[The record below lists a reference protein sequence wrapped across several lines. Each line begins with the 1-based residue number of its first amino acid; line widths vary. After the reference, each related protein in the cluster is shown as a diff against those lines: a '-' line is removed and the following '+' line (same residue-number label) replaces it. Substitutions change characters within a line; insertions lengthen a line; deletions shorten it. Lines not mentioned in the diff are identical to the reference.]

1 MKLVQLNLQNFK
13 GIEFGDF
20 RFTNNTIIR
29 GDNATGKTTV
39 FDALCW
45 LLFGKDSLDRADFQI
60 KTLKNGEPVHNVNHM
75 VQAAFDYEDGT
86 GFTLKRIYRE
96 KYSNPRG
103 GEVKLTG
110 HTTDYFI
117 NDVPSKEK
125 EYKAFINN
133 MINEGVFKLITNP
146 LFFNEQYTWQN
157 RRKLLLEMCGDVD
170 DASVINSKDELKRL
184 TELLNGRSVDEQRKI
199 IASKKTAINKELDMI
214 PVRIDEAVKCKP
226 TPLEAEQ
233 KLKDDIATIETA
245 IKQLEEDKSVII
257 NGLDGAE
264 RTAKIREVKR
274 KLADRKSQLMN
285 EHTDKERRLGHNY
298 QLSLVKLQM
307 AETERDR
314 YKDCEYELDTQ
325 IKQEEARIDK
335 LQAEFDEFNQ
345 SQFNKELCPTCGQ
358 ELPASKYEELQAKFN
373 KNKAEKLEE
382 WQALIDSAKAL
393 KQNYI
398 EQKELMQV
406 KADGMCSQI
415 EELTNDKNTKQ
426 KAINEVGEVNLDN
439 DVQVNDLKAELFMLE
454 LDEDNTSDDQLKRI
468 DSELSE
474 LADKRSTLQTELTKY
489 DVIRD
494 ITKRINELEQEQQ
507 RLINEKNLVD
517 ETAFLLDE
525 FVKAKVEMLEDTINK
540 HFTITTFKMA
550 NVLVNGS
557 VEDCCETMVDG
568 VPYRSLNNAAR
579 INAGIDIIN
588 ALTKFYNVTAPVF
601 IDNAEAVTKFVNCNS
616 QTVKLIVDETC
627 KELRVDMEV

>member
-75 VQAAFDYEDGT
+75 VQAAFNNKDGT

-133 MINEGVFKLITNP
+133 MINEDVFKLITNP

-245 IKQLEEDKSVII
+245 IKQLEENKSVIV

-285 EHTDKERRLGHNY
+285 EHTDKERRLEHEY
-298 QLSLVKLQM
+298 KLSLVQLQM
-307 AETERDR
+307 AESERDR
-314 YKDCEYELDTQ
+314 YKDREYELDTQ

-335 LQAEFDEFNQ
+335 LQAEFDDFNQ

-358 ELPASKYEELQAKFN
+358 KLPASKYEELQTIFN
-373 KNKAEKLEE
+373 QSKAVKLEE

-398 EQKELMQV
+398 EQKEIMQV

-415 EELTNDKNTKQ
+415 EELSNTKDTKE
-426 KAINEVGEVNLDN
+426 KAMNEVGKVDLDN

-454 LDEDNTSDDQLKRI
+454 LDEDNTNDDQLKRI

-588 ALTKFYNVTAPVF
+588 ALTKFYKVNAPVF
-601 IDNAEAVTKFVNCNS
+601 IDNAEAVTKFIDCKS
-616 QTVKLIVDETC
+616 QTIKLIVDETC

>member
-75 VQAAFDYEDGT
+75 VQAAFDNEDGT

-125 EYKAFINN
+125 EYKAFINS
-133 MINEGVFKLITNP
+133 MINEDVFKLITNP

-233 KLKDDIATIETA
+233 KLKDDIATIESG
-245 IKQLEEDKSVII
+245 IKQLEEDKSVIV

-285 EHTDKERRLGHNY
+285 EHTDKERRLEHEY
-298 QLSLVKLQM
+298 KLSLVQLQM
-307 AETERDR
+307 AESERDR
-314 YKDCEYELDTQ
+314 FKDREYELDSQ
-325 IKQEEARIDK
+325 IKQEEARIEK
-335 LQAEFDEFNQ
+335 LQSEFDKFNQ
-345 SQFNKELCPTCGQ
+345 SQFDDELCPTCGQ
-358 ELPASKYEELQAKFN
+358 PYP
-373 KNKAEKLEE
+373 AEKRAELEAMFNIKKATNLEE
-382 WQALIDSAKAL
+382 WQKLIDSAKGL

-398 EQKELMQV
+398 EQKEIMQV

-415 EELTNDKNTKQ
+415 EELSNNKDTKE
-426 KAINEVGEVNLDN
+426 KAMNEVGEVDLDN

-507 RLINEKNLVD
+507 RLINEKNVVD

-557 VEDCCETMVDG
+557 VEDCCETMVNG

-588 ALTKFYNVTAPVF
+588 ALTKFYKVTAPVF

>member
-1 MKLVQLNLQNFK
+1 MKLTQLNLQNFK

-75 VQAAFDYEDGT
+75 VQAAFDNEDGT

-133 MINEGVFKLITNP
+133 MINEDVFKLITNP

-214 PVRIDEAVKCKP
+214 PVRIDEAVNCKP
-226 TPLEAEQ
+226 TPMEAEQ

-245 IKQLEEDKSVII
+245 IKQLEEDKSVIV

-285 EHTDKERRLGHNY
+285 EHTDNERRLEHEY
-298 QLSLVKLQM
+298 KLSLVQLQM
-307 AETERDR
+307 AESERDR
-314 YKDCEYELDTQ
+314 YKDREYELDSQ

-335 LQAEFDEFNQ
+335 LQAEFDT
-345 SQFNKELCPTCGQ
+345 FNKQEFDDENCPTCGQ
-358 ELPASKYEELQAKFN
+358 PYP
-373 KNKAEKLEE
+373 AEKRAELEAMFNIQKATNLEE
-382 WQALIDSAKAL
+382 WQKLIDSAKAL

-398 EQKELMQV
+398 EQKEIMQV

-415 EELTNDKNTKQ
+415 EELSNNKDTKQ
-426 KAINEVGEVNLDN
+426 KAMNEVGEVDLDN

-494 ITKRINELEQEQQ
+494 ITKRITELEQEQQ

-588 ALTKFYNVTAPVF
+588 ALTKFYSVTAPVF
-601 IDNAEAVTKFVNCNS
+601 IDNAEAVTKFIDCKS
-616 QTVKLIVDETC
+616 QTIKLIVDETC
-627 KELRVDMEV
+627 KELCVDLEV

>member
-75 VQAAFDYEDGT
+75 VQAAFDNEDGT

-133 MINEGVFKLITNP
+133 MINEDVFKLITNP

-214 PVRIDEAVKCKP
+214 PVRIDEAVNCKP

-245 IKQLEEDKSVII
+245 IKQLEEDKSVIV

-264 RTAKIREVKR
+264 RTTKIREVKR

-285 EHTDKERRLGHNY
+285 EHTDKERRLEHEY
-298 QLSLVKLQM
+298 KLSLVQLQM
-307 AETERDR
+307 AESERDR
-314 YKDCEYELDTQ
+314 YKDREYELDNQ
-325 IKQEEARIDK
+325 IKQEEARIEK
-335 LQAEFDEFNQ
+335 LQAEFDT
-345 SQFNKELCPTCGQ
+345 FNKQQFDDENCPTCGQ
-358 ELPASKYEELQAKFN
+358 PYP
-373 KNKAEKLEE
+373 AEKRAELEAMFNIQKATNLEE
-382 WQALIDSAKAL
+382 WQKLIDSAKAL
-393 KQNYI
+393 RQNYI
-398 EQKELMQV
+398 EQKEIMQV
-406 KADGMCSQI
+406 KADGMSSQI
-415 EELTNDKNTKQ
+415 EELSNTKDTKQ
-426 KAINEVGEVNLDN
+426 KAMNEVGEVDLDN

-579 INAGIDIIN
+579 INAGIDVIN
-588 ALTKFYNVTAPVF
+588 ALTKFYKVNAPVF
-601 IDNAEAVTKFVNCNS
+601 IDNAEAVTKFIDCKS
-616 QTVKLIVDETC
+616 QTIKLIVDETC
-627 KELRVDMEV
+627 KELCVDVEV

>member
-75 VQAAFDYEDGT
+75 VQAAFDNEDGT

-125 EYKAFINN
+125 EYKAFINS
-133 MINEGVFKLITNP
+133 MINEDVFKLITNP

-214 PVRIDEAVKCKP
+214 PVRIDEAVKCQP

-233 KLKDDIATIETA
+233 KLKDDIATIEIA

-264 RTAKIREVKR
+264 RTAKIREIKR

-298 QLSLVKLQM
+298 QLSLTKLQM
-307 AETERDR
+307 AECERDR
-314 YKDCEYELDTQ
+314 YKDREYKLDSQ

-373 KNKAEKLEE
+373 KNKAKKLEE

-415 EELTNDKNTKQ
+415 EELTNDKDTKQ
-426 KAINEVGEVNLDN
+426 KAMNEVGEVDLDN

-616 QTVKLIVDETC
+616 QTIKLIVDETC
-627 KELRVDMEV
+627 KELCVDLEV

>member
-1 MKLVQLNLQNFK
+1 MKLTQLNLQNFK

-75 VQAAFDYEDGT
+75 VQAAFDNEDGT

-133 MINEGVFKLITNP
+133 MINEDVFKLITNP

-214 PVRIDEAVKCKP
+214 PVRIDEAVNCKP

-245 IKQLEEDKSVII
+245 IKQLENDKSVIV

-264 RTAKIREVKR
+264 RIAKIREVKR

-285 EHTDKERRLGHNY
+285 EHTDKERRLEHEY
-298 QLSLVKLQM
+298 KLSLVQLQM
-307 AETERDR
+307 AESERDR
-314 YKDCEYELDTQ
+314 YKDREYELDTQ

-335 LQAEFDEFNQ
+335 LQSEFDKFNSQEFDDVN
-345 SQFNKELCPTCGQ
+345 CPTCGQ
-358 ELPASKYEELQAKFN
+358 PYP
-373 KNKAEKLEE
+373 AEKRAELEAMFNIQKATNLEE
-382 WQALIDSAKAL
+382 WQKLIDSAKAL
-393 KQNYI
+393 KQNYL
-398 EQKELMQV
+398 EQKEIMQV

-415 EELTNDKNTKQ
+415 EELSNTKDTKQ
-426 KAINEVGEVNLDN
+426 KALNEVGEVDLDN

-454 LDEDNTSDDQLKRI
+454 LDEDNASDDQLKQI
-468 DSELSE
+468 DNELSE

-525 FVKAKVEMLEDTINK
+525 FVKVKVEMLEDTINK

-627 KELRVDMEV
+627 KELCVDMEV

>member
-60 KTLKNGEPVHNVNHM
+60 KTLKDGEPVHNVNHM
-75 VQAAFDYEDGT
+75 VQAAFDNEDGT

-125 EYKAFINN
+125 EYKAFINS
-133 MINEGVFKLITNP
+133 MINEDVFKLITNP

-226 TPLEAEQ
+226 TPMEAEQ

-245 IKQLEEDKSVII
+245 IKQLEEDKSVIV

-285 EHTDKERRLGHNY
+285 EHTDKERRIEHEY
-298 QLSLVKLQM
+298 KLSLVQLQM
-307 AETERDR
+307 AESERDH
-314 YKDCEYELDTQ
+314 YKDREYELDSQ
-325 IKQEEARIDK
+325 IKQEEARIEK
-335 LQAEFDEFNQ
+335 LQSEFDKFNQ
-345 SQFNKELCPTCGQ
+345 SQFDDELCPTCGQ
-358 ELPASKYEELQAKFN
+358 PYP
-373 KNKAEKLEE
+373 AEKRAELEAIFNTQKATNLEE
-382 WQALIDSAKAL
+382 WQKLIDSAKAL

-398 EQKELMQV
+398 EQKEIMQV
-406 KADGMCSQI
+406 KVDGMSSQV
-415 EELTNDKNTKQ
+415 EELSNKKDEKQ
-426 KAINEVGEVNLDN
+426 KTMNEVGEVDLDN

-616 QTVKLIVDETC
+616 QTIKLIVDETC
-627 KELRVDMEV
+627 KELRVDLEV

>member
-1 MKLVQLNLQNFK
+1 MKLTQLNLQNFK

-75 VQAAFDYEDGT
+75 VQAAFDNEDGT

-133 MINEGVFKLITNP
+133 MINEDVFKLITNP

-170 DASVINSKDELKRL
+170 DASVINSKEELKRL

-199 IASKKTAINKELDMI
+199 IASKKTAINKELDML
-214 PVRIDEAVKCKP
+214 PVRIDEAVNCKP

-245 IKQLEEDKSVII
+245 IKQLEEDKSVIV

-285 EHTDKERRLGHNY
+285 EHTDKERRLEHEY
-298 QLSLVKLQM
+298 KLSLVQLQM
-307 AETERDR
+307 AESERDR
-314 YKDCEYELDTQ
+314 YKDREYELDSQ
-325 IKQEEARIDK
+325 IKQEEARIEK
-335 LQAEFDEFNQ
+335 LQSEFDKFNQ
-345 SQFNKELCPTCGQ
+345 SQFDDELCPTCGQ
-358 ELPASKYEELQAKFN
+358 PYP
-373 KNKAEKLEE
+373 AEKRAELEAIFNTQKSTNLEE
-382 WQALIDSAKAL
+382 WQKLIDSAKAL
-393 KQNYI
+393 KQSYI
-398 EQKELMQV
+398 EQKEIMQV
-406 KADGMCSQI
+406 KVDGTSSQI
-415 EELTNDKNTKQ
+415 EELSNKKDEKQ
-426 KAINEVGEVNLDN
+426 KAMNEVGEVDLDN

-454 LDEDNTSDDQLKRI
+454 LDEDNTSDDQLKRLN
-468 DSELSE
+468 SELSE

-540 HFTITTFKMA
+540 YFTITTFKMA

-588 ALTKFYNVTAPVF
+588 ALTKFYNVNAPVF
-601 IDNAEAVTKFVNCNS
+601 IDNAEAVTKFIDCKS
-616 QTVKLIVDETC
+616 QTIKLIVDETC
-627 KELRVDMEV
+627 KELYVDLEV

>member
-75 VQAAFDYEDGT
+75 VQAAFDNEDGT

-133 MINEGVFKLITNP
+133 MINEDVFKLITNP

-170 DASVINSKDELKRL
+170 DASVINSKEELKRL

-245 IKQLEEDKSVII
+245 IKQLEKDKSVII

-298 QLSLVKLQM
+298 QLSLTKLQM
-307 AETERDR
+307 AECERDR
-314 YKDCEYELDTQ
+314 YKDREYELDSQ

-358 ELPASKYEELQAKFN
+358 ELPASKYEGLQAKFN
-373 KNKAEKLEE
+373 KNKAKKLEE

-415 EELTNDKNTKQ
+415 EELTNDKDTKQ
-426 KAINEVGEVNLDN
+426 KAMNEVGEVDLDN

-616 QTVKLIVDETC
+616 QTIKLIVDETC
-627 KELRVDMEV
+627 KELCVDLEV